1 MGGAATKHLG
11 TQRIPQHRYDEIITI
26 LSEFDCRPGKTFPKS
41 DHGDVDVIC
50 TPEVRDEIIKELNIS
65 SIVDNGN
72 VWSCVFVLGHEKY
85 QIDFI
90 TVPEEK
96 LDYTAKWYCYGNM
109 SLLIGR
115 IIPKELKFANDAL
128 KLRNCDKPII
138 QDFDKALDFLGFDA
152 ERFNKGFSTTKEML
166 DWIASS
172 KYFVHDGLINNW
184 RNSSAKH
191 RDKKRTTLDEE
202 IVYLLH
208 KPEKTKMSQNV
219 WSHWHYLDRR
229 ATKKRRTYL
238 NGLNR
243 LKRIKNKYC
252 LSVEEYMVLYKDFQ
266 ENPLKWVAN
275 KSPVDFDYDTKLNEQ
290 RDLVFKLAKTVNL
303 NLVISKTTKRKLAWV
318 VGRLKE
324 AGFQDQDLVKRG
336 VSPAL
341 LKEW

>member
-11 TQRIPQHRYDEIITI
+11 TQRIPQHRYDEIIAI
-26 LSEFDCRPGKTFPKS
+26 LGEFNCRPAKTFPKP

-50 TPEVRDEIIKELNIS
+50 TPEVRDEIIKVLNITAT
-65 SIVDNGN
+65 VRNGN
-72 VWSCVFVLGHEKY
+72 VWSCVYEMGQEKY

-90 TVPEEK
+90 TTAKEK

-115 IIPKELKFANDAL
+115 VIPKELKFAYDAL
-128 KLRNCDKPII
+128 KLRSCDKPII
-138 QDFDKALDFLGFDA
+138 RDFDKALEFLGFDV
-152 ERFNKGFSTTKEML
+152 EKFNKGFSTTKEML

-184 RNSSAKH
+184 RNSSTKH

-202 IVYLLH
+202 IVYLLY
-208 KPEKTKMSQNV
+208 KPEKTKMPQ
-219 WSHWHYLDRR
+219 WHYLDRQ
-229 ATKKRRTYL
+229 ATKKRHTYL

-303 NLVISKTTKRKLAWV
+303 NLVISKTTKRKLAWG

-324 AGFQDQDLVKRG
+324 AGFQDQDLVKLG

>member
-11 TQRIPQHRYDEIITI
+11 TQRIPQHRYDEIIVI
-26 LSEFDCRPGKTFPKS
+26 LGKFDCRPVKTFQKP

-50 TPEVRDEIIKELNIS
+50 TPEARDEIIKMLNITAT
-65 SIVDNGN
+65 VRNGN
-72 VWSCVFVLGHEKY
+72 VWSCVYEMGQEKY

-90 TVPEEK
+90 TAAKEK

-115 IIPKELKFANDAL
+115 VIPKELKFAYDAL
-128 KLRNCDKPII
+128 KLRNCDEPII
-138 QDFDKALDFLGFDA
+138 RDFDKALEFLGFDV
-152 ERFNKGFSTTKEML
+152 EQFNKGFSTPEEML

-172 KYFVHDGLINNW
+172 EYFVHDGFINNW
-184 RNSSAKH
+184 RSSSSEH
-191 RDKKRTTLDEE
+191 RDKKRETLDREM
-202 IVYLLH
+202 VYLFS
-208 KPEKTKMSQNV
+208 KPEKTEMSPKMWAQ
-219 WSHWHYLDRR
+219 WHYLDRR
-229 ATKKRRTYL
+229 DTKQRRTYR

-252 LSVEEYMVLYKDFQ
+252 LSVEEYMVLYKAFQ
-266 ENPLKWVAN
+266 ENPLKWVAD
-275 KSPVDFDYDTKLNEQ
+275 KPPVDFDYGTKLNEQ

-336 VSPAL
+336 VSPTL